1 MNKPKT
7 IADLKIN
14 WNFNF
19 ETYLDY
25 RKFEEHFRDK
35 NPDLKDYDIVNN
47 SYFFNI
53 VADDIKSI
61 KRNQFLIRTMDITF
75 NKYCSLFELMF
86 QIDFEVSMD
95 LFLKPS
101 DYSYELVKFVRVSDS
116 EYDVVLRKVG
126 KCRF

>member
-25 RKFEEHFRDK
+25 KKFEEHFRKK
-35 NPDLKDYDIVNN
+35 NKNLKDYDIVNN

-53 VADDIKSI
+53 VIDNVI
-61 KRNQFLIRTMDITF
+61 KRKSQFLLRTMDLTF

-95 LFLKPS
+95 LFSKS
-101 DYSYELVKFVRVSDS
+101 SNYSYELVKFVRVSDS
-116 EYDVVLRKVG
+116 EYDIILRKVE

>member
-25 RKFEEHFRDK
+25 KKFEEHFLKK
-35 NPDLKDYDIVNN
+35 NPNLKDYDIVNN
-47 SYFFNI
+47 MYYFYIMENNSDLDRFSLKTS
-53 VADDIKSI
+53 D
-61 KRNQFLIRTMDITF
+61 LTF
-75 NKYCSLFELMF
+75 NKHCSLFELMF
-86 QIDFEVSMD
+86 DIDFKVSSSM
-95 LFLKPS
+95 FSKPC
-101 DYSYELVKFVRVSDS
+101 DHSYLLERFEKITDDC
-116 EYDVVLRKVG
+116 YNIILRKVE

>member
-25 RKFEEHFRDK
+25 RKFEEHFRNR

-47 SYFFNI
+47 TYLFHVITDNVQINHFS
-53 VADDIKSI
+53 
-61 KRNQFLIRTMDITF
+61 IRTMDITF
-75 NKYCSLFELMF
+75 NKYSSLFELMF
-86 QIDFEVSMD
+86 QIDFDISIK
-95 LFLKPS
+95 LFPKPS
-101 DYSYELVKFVRVSDS
+101 DYSYELVKFVRISDI
-116 EYDVVLRKVG
+116 EYNVILRKVE

>member
-25 RKFEEHFRDK
+25 RKFEEHFRNR

-53 VADDIKSI
+53 VADDIKNV

-75 NKYCSLFELMF
+75 NKYSSLFELMF
-86 QIDFEVSMD
+86 QIDFDISTK
-95 LFLKPS
+95 LFSKPS
-101 DYSYELVKFVRVSDS
+101 DYSYELVKFVRISDI
-116 EYDVVLRKVG
+116 EYNVILRKVK
-126 KCRF
+126 KCI

>member
-25 RKFEEHFRDK
+25 KKFEEHFRKK
-35 NPDLKDYDIVNN
+35 NKNLKDYDIVNN

-53 VADDIKSI
+53 VVDSVI
-61 KRNQFLIRTMDITF
+61 KRKNQFLIRTMDVTF

-86 QIDFEVSMD
+86 QIDFEISMD

-101 DYSYELVKFVRVSDS
+101 DYYYELVKFVRVSDS
-116 EYDVVLRKVG
+116 EYDIILRKVE

>member
-25 RKFEEHFRDK
+25 RKFEEHFRNK

-53 VADDIKSI
+53 IADDIKNV
-61 KRNQFLIRTMDITF
+61 KRNQFLIRTMDVTF

-86 QIDFEVSMD
+86 QIDFEISMD

-101 DYSYELVKFVRVSDS
+101 DYYYELVKFVRVSDS
-116 EYDVVLRKVG
+116 EYDIILRKVE

>member
-25 RKFEEHFRDK
+25 RKFEEHFRNK
-35 NPDLKDYDIVNN
+35 NPNLKDYDIVNN

-53 VADDIKSI
+53 VVGNIKGSQI
-61 KRNQFLIRTMDITF
+61 LIRTMDITF
-75 NKYCSLFELMF
+75 NKYSSLFELMF
-86 QIDFEVSMD
+86 QIDHDISLK
-95 LFLKPS
+95 LFNKPS
-101 DYSYELVKFVRVSDS
+101 DYYYELVKFLRVSDS
-116 EYDVVLRKVG
+116 EYDVVLRKVE